1 MFTHVCYGPLC
12 CVGLICFG
20 DGGVYNRCMDAKA
33 IVCMGPCFTCLHIHI
48 YIYMH
53 NVTELVV
60 VCKGCWYSCFLSI
73 V

>member
-1 MFTHVCYGPLC
+1 MCIIGAWMPKLSFVWGRVLHVY
-12 CVGLICFG
+12 I
-20 DGGVYNRCMDAKA
+20 Y
-33 IVCMGPCFTCLHIHI
+33 I